1 MRFSNTL
8 LITDCS
14 CLFSVVWSFLR
25 ERDLVM
31 DFLLAHF
38 KLKKAQTNGRP
49 VVYLILYVLHTCV
62 RNNYFLRL
70 LFNSKRNETVIWMCE
85 SVFAYIKRHFHR
97 ALTCSLSSS
106 PKNIHNNQNTRHT
119 HTHTKI
125 KQIHSKN
132 EKHCFLMLASFFPL
146 FLFFRRTLQNVVS
159 FISIGRFIMFVCYF
173 CFQLFFPLVFLVYLD
188 DFKFVDR

>member
-1 MRFSNTL
+1 
-8 LITDCS
+8 
-14 CLFSVVWSFLR
+14 
-25 ERDLVM
+25 M

-38 KLKKAQTNGRP
+38 KLKKAQTKGRP
-49 VVYLILYVLHTCV
+49 VVYLILYALHTCV

-119 HTHTKI
+119 HTHENKTNSLKEWETLFPYAS
-125 KQIHSKN
+125 KLFSTFSLLSTDSPKRRVFYLDWSIHN
-132 EKHCFLMLASFFPL
+132 VCLL
-146 FLFFRRTLQNVVS
+146 FLLPTIFSTRLS
-159 FISIGRFIMFVCYF
+159 C
-173 CFQLFFPLVFLVYLD
+173 VFKW
-188 DFKFVDR
+188 F